1 MVKTADAFRTI
12 REVSDILNTPAHV
25 LRFWETKFSQIK
37 PVKRA
42 GGRRYYRRS
51 DINLIAGIKKLLH
64 SDGVTIR
71 GVQKILRE
79 QGVKYVTE
87 LLEVPYS
94 ELSALGPSSEITSK
108 ASKASA
114 RPKHTK
120 PTPCNPQPRVA
131 RAEAP
136 KVTAKETHPEASTD
150 LPLEEPLA
158 KLKKAGAISAQISL
172 FDDLPLSENPSTKPA
187 NKQKTLSELETTG
200 PSQLGEDDQTDL
212 RTDDDIVPEIAAQ
225 LAQHTAAAP
234 DEAQPNSIDRVHKEP
249 APGGDITTETA
260 ISGPLHYLSQIDDL
274 RPLQQEQLP
283 KLRDMLSEIFQGEE

>member
-1 MVKTADAFRTI
+1 MVKSADAFRTI

-64 SDGVTIR
+64 SDGLTIR

-94 ELSALGPSSEITSK
+94 ELSALGPSSEITSG
-108 ASKASA
+108 ASEGSA
-114 RPKHTK
+114 QPEDTK
-120 PTPCNPQPRVA
+120 PSPSNPQTRVA

-136 KVTAKETHPEASTD
+136 KATAKENRPEASTD
-150 LPLEEPLA
+150 LPSEEPLA
-158 KLKKAGAISAQISL
+158 KVKKAGTISAQISL
-172 FDDLPLSENPSTKPA
+172 FDDLPLSGNPSTKPA

>member
-1 MVKTADAFRTI
+1 MVKSADAFRTI

-51 DINLIAGIKKLLH
+51 DINLIAGIKELLH
-64 SDGVTIR
+64 SDGLTIR

-79 QGVKYVTE
+79 QGVKYVTKI
-87 LLEVPYS
+87 LVAPYS
-94 ELSALGPSSEITSK
+94 ELSALGPSSKITLK

-114 RPKHTK
+114 RPEFTK
-120 PTPCNPQPRVA
+120 PTPRNPQPRLA

-136 KVTAKETHPEASTD
+136 KATAKETYPEASTD
-150 LPLEEPLA
+150 LPSEKPLA
-158 KLKKAGAISAQISL
+158 KLKKAGTISAQISL
-172 FDDLPLSENPSTKPA
+172 FDDLPLSGNPSTKPA
-187 NKQKTLSELETTG
+187 NKQKTLSELETKG
-200 PSQLGEDDQTDL
+200 PSHLGEDDQTDL

-225 LAQHTAAAP
+225 LAQHTAASP
-234 DEAQPNSIDRVHKEP
+234 DDAQPSSIDRVPKEP
-249 APGGDITTETA
+249 APGGNITTATA

-283 KLRDMLSEIFQGEE
+283 KLRDMLSEIFHGEE